1 MFPLSWRLTF
11 GIQGLLLLVFHL
23 LCAGG
28 FNQSTPLLPKH
39 GLLIYSF

>member
-11 GIQGLLLLVFHL
+11 GIQGFLLLVFHL

-28 FNQSTPLLPKH
+28 FNQSTQLLPEH